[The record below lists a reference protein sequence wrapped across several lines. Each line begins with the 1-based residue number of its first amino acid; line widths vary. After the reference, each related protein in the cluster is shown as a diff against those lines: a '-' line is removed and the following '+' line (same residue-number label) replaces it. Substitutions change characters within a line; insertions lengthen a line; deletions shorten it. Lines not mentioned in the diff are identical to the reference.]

1 MPHLCLIPK
10 TTAHKLE
17 RSNAIQQPEHDA
29 AIKVLSAGQDPDC
42 SGIVQCNGRK
52 ERALLTAAPVL
63 QPRHPQICKTFHN
76 VDCTGNRVIGLSY
89 RSDVLAPH
97 IGRSAACLKWCL
109 LAQRLYDSITL
120 EKMFVPCVLDHPD
133 FTTRNLV
140 LLRHAFSI
148 LFISCPLRLQIWAQL
163 APTAKVPCIKL
174 CRRIHQWPC
183 GCLWVALV
191 FQRGARSY
199 RPK

>member
-1 MPHLCLIPK
+1 MLSSNQSTTLQSKFFLLDKTQIAVASCNALGARSVLCWLQLLYCSPG
-10 TTAHKLE
+10 THK
-17 RSNAIQQPEHDA
+17 
-29 AIKVLSAGQDPDC
+29 
-42 SGIVQCNGRK
+42 
-52 ERALLTAAPVL
+52 
-63 QPRHPQICKTFHN
+63 ICKTFHN

-97 IGRSAACLKWCL
+97 IGRSAACLKWRL

-148 LFISCPLRLQIWAQL
+148 LCISCPLRLQIWAQL
-163 APTAKVPCIKL
+163 APTAKVPCVKL

-183 GCLWVALV
+183 GCLWIALV